1 MADVPRKKGRALS
14 CLGRFR
20 RDGRGVA
27 AIEFALI
34 LPFMAILYFGA
45 IEVSLLISADR
56 KVTETASALADL
68 VARTDTITAAEM
80 TNVFDASRALFQ
92 PYDVSTVQMRVTSL
106 VEKNGAAK
114 VDWSKGRNMAARNAG
129 DTVAVEPGVLPTSGS
144 VIMAEITYNYQTVLG
159 FFLKDGLVL
168 HETFFLRPRMSD
180 TVAWSSN

>member
-1 MADVPRKKGRALS
+1 MANLFRRKRGLVPFI
-14 CLGRFR
+14 GRFR

-45 IEVSLLISADR
+45 IEVSLLIGADR

-68 VARTDTITAAEM
+68 VARTDTIDATGM
-80 TNVFDASRALFQ
+80 SNVFDASRALFE
-92 PYDVSTVQMRVTSL
+92 PYNVSTVQMRITSL

-114 VDWSKGRNMAARNAG
+114 VDWSKSRNMAARNSG
-129 DTVAVEPGVLPTSGS
+129 DTVTVEPGVLPKGGS
-144 VIMAEITYNYQTVLG
+144 VIMAEVTYNYQTVLG
-159 FFLKDGLVL
+159 FFLKDGMRL
-168 HETFFLRPRMSD
+168 HETFYLRPRMSD

>member
-1 MADVPRKKGRALS
+1 MANHLGPKVSLLS
-14 CLGRFR
+14 LLERFR
-20 RDGRGVA
+20 RDGRGIA

-68 VARTDTITAAEM
+68 VSRTDTINTAEM
-80 TNVFDASRALFQ
+80 SNVFDASRALFV

-106 VEKNGAAK
+106 VEKNGVAK
-114 VDWSKGRNMAARNAG
+114 VDWSKGRNIDPRNAG
-129 DTVAVEPGVLPTSGS
+129 DNVTLDPGVLPTNGS
-144 VIMAEITYNYQTVLG
+144 VIMAEITYNYQTALG
-159 FFLKDGLVL
+159 FFLKDGMVL

-180 TVAWSSN
+180 TVVWSNQ